1 MIVICGHGTQRKHEQ
16 PASTVTTH
24 DGDGDGGRPDHS
36 VVGGGSGN
44 GRGNGVVGEN
54 FSVVVSP
61 MTSSVSQ

>member
-1 MIVICGHGTQRKHEQ
+1 MIVIRGHGTQRKHEQ

-44 GRGNGVVGEN
+44 GVVGEN